1 MIPFGFCLIL
11 NLQEIP
17 SGILRFQILACILY
31 RNIRNSNLILDIFLL
46 IYIKSKIDSGV
57 FSFSKSRVRLQFI
70 SFPCSRFQR
79 IRIKLC
85 YKIDFIRCTESTEIT
100 AFCISF
106 TLIRCSNND
115 GGLLYRSCG
124 NASTDNYRT
133 ILLIGRIF
141 ITRHTSSFGHSQ
153 FSFDVFLHHCLI
165 ITCMSFFFRNIDAV
179 VEDIVRRHLQFT
191 FYRKSGKVPHVFATA
206 TTQLI
211 DDESGTF
218 GKIRG
223 SELHHSIRIGS
234 SGIKISRSQTH
245 ALRSYQGIYLTG
257 IITPGALRRET
268 PPPSNQN
275 Q

>member
-1 MIPFGFCLIL
+1 MIPFGFSLIL

-31 RNIRNSNLILDIFLL
+31 RDIRNSNLILDIFLL

-57 FSFSKSRVRLQFI
+57 FSFGKSRVRLQFI

-100 AFCISF
+100 TFCISF

-115 GGLLYRSCG
+115 GGLLYRSSG
-124 NASTDNYRT
+124 NTSTDNYRT

-141 ITRHTSSFGHSQ
+141 ITRHTGPFSYCQ
-153 FSFDVFLHHCLI
+153 FCMNIFLHLCFI
-165 ITCMSFFFRNIDAV
+165 ITGMSFFFRNIDTV
-179 VEDIVRRHLQFT
+179 IENIVRRHLQFT
-191 FYRKSGKVPHVFATA
+191 FYRKSGKVTHVLATA

-223 SELHHSIRIGS
+223 GELHHSIRIGS

-245 ALRSYQGIYLTG
+245 ALRSY
-257 IITPGALRRET
+257 
-268 PPPSNQN
+268 
-275 Q
+275 